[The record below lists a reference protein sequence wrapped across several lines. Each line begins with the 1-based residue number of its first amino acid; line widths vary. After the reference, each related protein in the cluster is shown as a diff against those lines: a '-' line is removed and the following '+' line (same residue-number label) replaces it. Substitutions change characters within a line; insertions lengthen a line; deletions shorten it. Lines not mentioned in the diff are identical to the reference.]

1 MSSNR
6 TVFVT
11 WKHPEEHA
19 WIPVAQLEEVVGKGG
34 GTFYELTYTKG
45 AWRSW
50 CFFQGLTLPLK
61 EQEQLKGRLRFRDLP
76 PFFANR
82 ILSQSRAEYTKHLDW
97 IGLDKDSLSPL
108 DILSIT
114 RGIRETDDFEII
126 STQTQKIDDE
136 KQQFV
141 FLVHGL
147 RYTTESSLSRIES
160 LTVGEQFFLN
170 LDVQNEYDE
179 NAILLRIKDP
189 VEFMGYIPRYFAHSL
204 KSLLQDA
211 PDRVQVCVRQVNKGA
226 PLNLRLLCNLILP
239 NDFCI
244 TCGNDDFDLLQN

>member
-11 WKHPEEHA
+11 WKHPEKHI
-19 WIPVAQLEEVVGKGG
+19 WIPVAQLEEVVTEEG

-50 CFFQGLTLPLK
+50 SFFQGLTLPLRN
-61 EQEQLKGRLRFRDLP
+61 QEQLKEKLRFRELP

-82 ILSQSRAEYTKHLDW
+82 ILSQSRAEYTKYLDW

-114 RGIRETDDFEII
+114 RGVRETDDFEII
-126 STQTQKIDDE
+126 STQKQIQMIGDE
-136 KQQFV
+136 KQQ

-147 RYTTESSLSRIES
+147 RYATESTLSRIEN
-160 LTVGEQFFLN
+160 LAVGEQLFLS
-170 LDVQNEYDE
+170 LDVQNKYDGS
-179 NAILLRIKDP
+179 AILLRTKDL
-189 VEFMGYIPRYFAHSL
+189 VDIGYIPRYFAQSL
-204 KSLLQDA
+204 KSLLQNT
-211 PDRVQVCVRQVNKGA
+211 PDKVIARVCQVNKDA
-226 PLNLRLLCNLILP
+226 PLNLRLLCDLILP
-239 NDFCI
+239 SDFCI
-244 TCGNDDFDLLQN
+244 TCGNSDFELLQN